1 MQRLTEKDELGNWC
15 LKGVRWEQLRVGQVL
30 TKDVA
35 EKLYG
40 ALFKLM
46 AYENTK
52 CSPGDVENFI
62 ELSANLI
69 KIVAEYVKKCRWIPV
84 EEKLPEPE
92 KPVLLSLKNSSV
104 PAVGRYI
111 ANVNDNG
118 TFRVGDDEDF
128 IVLDLHVNAWM
139 PLPEPYREKTAVRP
153 VVNADWQ
160 DHYMIRFEKVE

>member
-1 MQRLTEKDELGNWC
+1 M
-15 LKGVRWEQLRVGQVL
+15 
-30 TKDVA
+30 
-35 EKLYG
+35 
-40 ALFKLM
+40 
-46 AYENTK
+46 
-52 CSPGDVENFI
+52 
-62 ELSANLI
+62 
-69 KIVAEYVKKCRWIPV
+69 
-84 EEKLPEPE
+84 EERLPEPE

-160 DHYMIRFEKVE
+160 DHYMDRFEKVE